1 GRRHGAGRAD
11 RAPAGYRIRA
21 CAPARG
27 RRARGTRA
35 RQAVPVGPAIVPLPG
50 RAVRGLMN
58 PVELIGA
65 LAGVLTTVA
74 FVPQVVK
81 IWRSGTAEDISLLTF
96 SLYSAGL
103 LLWLLYGIAL
113 NSLPL
118 MAANGI
124 T

>member
-1 GRRHGAGRAD
+1 
-11 RAPAGYRIRA
+11 
-21 CAPARG
+21 
-27 RRARGTRA
+27 
-35 RQAVPVGPAIVPLPG
+35 
-50 RAVRGLMN
+50 MN
-58 PVELIGA
+58 PAELIGA

-124 T
+124 TFLLTLSVLALKLRHMRRKRHALAAAGERAL

>member
-1 GRRHGAGRAD
+1 
-11 RAPAGYRIRA
+11 
-21 CAPARG
+21 
-27 RRARGTRA
+27 
-35 RQAVPVGPAIVPLPG
+35 
-50 RAVRGLMN
+50 MN
-58 PVELIGA
+58 PVELIGV

-124 T
+124 TFLLTLSVLVLKLRHMRRKRHVLATAGEMGEA

>member
-1 GRRHGAGRAD
+1 
-11 RAPAGYRIRA
+11 
-21 CAPARG
+21 
-27 RRARGTRA
+27 
-35 RQAVPVGPAIVPLPG
+35 
-50 RAVRGLMN
+50 MN
-58 PVELIGA
+58 PVELIGV

-124 T
+124 TFLLTLSVLVLKLRHMRRKRHVLAAAGEMGEA